1 LGQSYAQLSA
11 IPYDDLVHITTPQID
26 SYRRNGWLLCRP
38 FVGGEIR
45 DIQRWVDEVQQW
57 PENGDWLHYREM
69 TDSGPKLCRTENFV
83 PFHASLREI
92 LTTGAI
98 LTIVS
103 ALMGEQAVLYKEK
116 INYKLMGGAGFLP
129 HQDAPAYP
137 FIETSISCMI
147 AVDQSTTSN
156 GCLEVVDGQHHVLLP
171 MNERGC
177 IVNEWVEAHEW
188 HPVEMEAGDVL
199 FFHSHT
205 PHRSGTNNSQRDRRA
220 IYPTFNAASEGDL
233 RSDYYEEKLRIF
245 RDTEHQSGNV
255 RISLINDFEGRPV

>member
-1 LGQSYAQLSA
+1 M
-11 IPYDDLVHITTPQID
+11 HITTPQID
-26 SYRRNGWLLCRP
+26 SYRHNGWLLCRP
-38 FVGGEIR
+38 FVGAEIR
-45 DIQRWVDEVQQW
+45 DIQRWVQEVQQW

-83 PFHASLREI
+83 PFHTPLREI

-98 LTIVS
+98 VEIVS

-116 INYKLMGGAGFLP
+116 INYKLVGGAGFLP

-147 AVDQSTTSN
+147 AVDQSTVSN
-156 GCLEVVDGQHHVLLP
+156 GCLEVVDGEHQELLP

-177 IVNEWVEAHEW
+177 IVNDWVATHDW

-220 IYPTFNAASEGDL
+220 IYPTFNAASQGDL

-245 RDTEHQSGNV
+245 RDTEHETDNV
-255 RISLINDFEGRPV
+255 RISLIDDFEGRPV

>member
-1 LGQSYAQLSA
+1 MGA
-11 IPYDDLVHITTPQID
+11 
-26 SYRRNGWLLCRP
+26 
-38 FVGGEIR
+38 EIR
-45 DIQRWVDEVQQW
+45 DIQRWVQEVQQW

-83 PFHASLREI
+83 PFHTPLREI

-98 LTIVS
+98 VEIVS

-147 AVDQSTTSN
+147 AVDQSTVSN
-156 GCLEVVDGQHHVLLP
+156 GCLEVVDGEHQELLP
-171 MNERGC
+171 MNDRGC
-177 IVNEWVEAHEW
+177 IVNDWVATHDW

-220 IYPTFNAASEGDL
+220 IYPTFNAASQGDL

-245 RDTEHQSGNV
+245 RDTEHETDNV
-255 RISLINDFEGRPV
+255 RISLIDDFEGRPV